1 MMQSEQTRAVT
12 VRKTPKYN
20 VRDVFKL
27 QKTVRGSN
35 DHCSVPLCTGSSRY
49 NSELSFHRFPK
60 HNGIRAQWLH
70 KIRRTGFSVTPHTKV
85 CSRHFTNDLILTT
98 AKGKRSLAASAVPS
112 LFEWNGY
119 TNSKTRVGV
128 WERRTRPTSSPDPV
142 AEETEEEIVE
152 AMVPVPIDHDYGE
165 SPTVCVDREQYEKLL
180 DEIEMLRQQVQSLH
194 LQSSFGL
201 QRFASSPEDI
211 RFYTRFLSYEH
222 LMAFWGLI
230 SSATVKMVRV
240 TNTRARKTSTTT
252 ESPVTRPTKLL
263 PIDELFLFLSY
274 LSTGCTQRELGHRFK
289 IHRATVSRIIVTW
302 ANFLY
307 SLLGSV
313 CTWMSP
319 AAVKANL
326 PQDFHGSYSDTHV
339 VLDCTELGCQTPS
352 SLLVHS
358 EVFSHYKSHCTFK
371 AMVGMS
377 PHGALTFVSAL
388 FEGSMSDREVFRQS
402 GITSLLTPDMAIMV
416 DKGFLVDD
424 LVPGTVHR
432 PAFLSKRTQMLEV
445 DVLKTQSI
453 ARLRVHVERMIR
465 RVKENKLFDSIIPL
479 SISGSINQIFTVAC
493 LLTNYQNG
501 PLVKKWMYDV

>member
-1 MMQSEQTRAVT
+1 MSCPISSNEPRLDSHSDTLQTHCVT
-12 VRKTPKYN
+12 GDAN
-20 VRDVFKL
+20 
-27 QKTVRGSN
+27 G
-35 DHCSVPLCTGSSRY
+35 RY

-60 HNGIRAQWLH
+60 HKSIRAQWLH
-70 KIRRTGFSVTPHTKV
+70 KIRRTAFSVTQHTKV
-85 CSRHFTNDLILTT
+85 CSRHFTNDLIRTT
-98 AKGKRSLAASAVPS
+98 AKGKRILAASAVPS

-119 TNSKTRVGV
+119 TNSKTRAGV
-128 WERRTRPTSSPDPV
+128 WERRTRPTPSSPDPV
-142 AEETEEEIVE
+142 AEESEEEIVE
-152 AMVPVPIDHDYGE
+152 AMVPMPIDHDYGA
-165 SPTVCVDREQYEKLL
+165 SPTVCVDREQYEKLQ
-180 DEIEMLRQQVQSLH
+180 DEIEILRRQVQTLH

-201 QRFASSPEDI
+201 QRF
-211 RFYTRFLSYEH
+211 
-222 LMAFWGLI
+222 
-230 SSATVKMVRV
+230 
-240 TNTRARKTSTTT
+240 
-252 ESPVTRPTKLL
+252 KLL

-274 LSTGCTQRELGHRFK
+274 LSTGCTQRELGHRFN

-319 AAVKANL
+319 AAVKASL

-339 VLDCTELGCQTPS
+339 VLDCTELRCQTPS
-352 SLLVHS
+352 SLLLQ
-358 EVFSHYKSHCTFK
+358 SHGGN
-371 AMVGMS
+371 V

-416 DKGFLVDD
+416 DKGFLVDN

-501 PLVKKWMYDV
+501 PLVKKWVYDV